1 MPGRLGAA
9 AARRAAGRAR
19 FGWRRAPTFLIVSTG
34 RNQDRIGEMNPKM
47 TSELSQWRNRW
58 FLLENLILKD
68 FRIRYRNMSLGVA
81 WSVVNPLV
89 MMGILTLVFTKV
101 FPNNSQPHFA
111 VFVLCGLVPFN
122 FYSLALN
129 AGTTSLLDNNSL
141 IKRVRCPREVFP
153 IAAVLANCLH
163 FLIQIALL
171 IIFVL
176 AVGYRINAYWLW
188 LVPIWGLEIAFMC
201 GLALI
206 TSGLDVYY
214 RDIRYLVEVSGLVL
228 FWLVPIFYTLEMV
241 PANVRSVYV
250 LNPIS
255 AVILAEREPLL
266 LGKAPSLEYLM
277 PLVIVTAA
285 CVTLGFLIFGRLKQN
300 LADYL

>member
-1 MPGRLGAA
+1 
-9 AARRAAGRAR
+9 
-19 FGWRRAPTFLIVSTG
+19 
-34 RNQDRIGEMNPKM
+34 M
-47 TSELSQWRNRW
+47 TSELSRWRNRW

-89 MMGILTLVFTKV
+89 MMGILTLVFTRV

-163 FLIQIALL
+163 FLIQIGLL

-176 AVGYRINAYWLW
+176 AVGYHISAYWLW
-188 LVPIWGLEIAFMC
+188 LAPIWGLEIAFMC

-214 RDIRYLVEVSGLVL
+214 RDVRYLVEVSGLVL

-241 PANVRSVYV
+241 PPKYRGVYL
-250 LNPIS
+250 LNPIT
-255 AVILAEREPLL
+255 AVIVAERETLL
-266 LGKAPSLEYLM
+266 LGKAPSLEYLA
-277 PLVIVTAA
+277 PLVIVTAV